1 MATITWWSPST
12 TVWLHGE
19 AAPGRAIPACAG
31 RTGGLGISQHQELA
45 VAGIAAGQGLYTRV
59 NHHF

>member
-1 MATITWWSPST
+1 MNAQRRQQPHDALS
-12 TVWLHGE
+12 L
-19 AAPGRAIPACAG
+19 
-31 RTGGLGISQHQELA
+31 TGGLGISQRQELA